1 MNSHIQMPK
10 AILKKFV
17 NEQNFYYK
25 YDAKTHDINKGFPK
39 STYTQEDYYS
49 EDVELFFNQAVESH
63 LNQLHNYIKD
73 IEEKKL
79 PITIDNKI
87 IDIIKDY
94 INLLLIRS
102 ENFHN
107 SILNG
112 SIFSELIPVQNPR
125 DTIISKSLESK
136 TINEFVDNLEIS
148 FLYNKTKVPF
158 VLPTRG
164 LYQFYY
170 KGIPCF
176 NLPIDPYFGIW
187 ARMPNKIITEV
198 NDGLLVIEGQQSD
211 IVNDL
216 NFIAI
221 REQVKDGVG
230 YIVSHDEELLNRL
243 KNEYK
248 TFSKKI

>member
-25 YDAKTHDINKGFPK
+25 FDVKKRKINRGFPK

-49 EDVELFFNQAVESH
+49 EHVELFFNQAVESH

-73 IEEKKL
+73 IEEKEL
-79 PITIDNKI
+79 PITIENKI
-87 IDIIKDY
+87 IGIIKNY

-125 DTIISKSLESK
+125 DKIISKSLESK

-164 LYQFYY
+164 LYQFDY
-170 KGIPCF
+170 KNISCF

-187 ARMPNKIITEV
+187 ARMPNKIINEN
-198 NDGLLVIEGQQSD
+198 NDGLLVIESHED
-211 IVNDL
+211 TIVNIL
-216 NFIAI
+216 NHKALHQQIN
-221 REQVKDGVG
+221 DGVG
-230 YIVSHDEELLNRL
+230 YVVSQNKELLENL
-243 KNEYK
+243 LNSYK
-248 TFSKKI
+248 ANS